1 MFNLTGLEPANLTI
15 FFIIL
20 AAAVIVLFLTR
31 RLLKISFPY
40 FFMGLVGLILGL
52 LIGSLV
58 ATPLSNFSPKPSR
71 PQNFSIKL

>member
-1 MFNLTGLEPANLTI
+1 MFNFTEIDPSNVTI
-15 FFIIL
+15 FFIVL
-20 AAAVIVLFLTR
+20 AVAMIVLFFTR

-58 ATPLSNFSPKPSR
+58 ANPLS
-71 PQNFSIKL
+71 KLLNQAISVLS